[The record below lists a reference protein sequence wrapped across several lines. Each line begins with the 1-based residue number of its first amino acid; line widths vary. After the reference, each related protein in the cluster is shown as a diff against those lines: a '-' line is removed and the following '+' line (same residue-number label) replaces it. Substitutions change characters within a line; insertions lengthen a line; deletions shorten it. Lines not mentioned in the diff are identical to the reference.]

1 MNREIKFRAYYDRK
15 IRNVNF
21 IDFKNNT
28 VDLDIDGIAT
38 TLSIKNIDLMSRI
51 GQKSIRTYDQFIWL
65 KSGYEDWYDALFDI
79 SKLPINR
86 WKKYVNS

>member
-1 MNREIKFRAYYDRK
+1 MAIEEKQGVCLALLARVGSAYA
-15 IRNVNF
+15 
-21 IDFKNNT
+21 DFSLPFVPLIT
-28 VDLDIDGIAT
+28 D
-38 TLSIKNIDLMSRI
+38 IKNIDLMSRI